1 MQIFFYRIIDI
12 RIGIFRKTCALAAL
26 CFLSCNDSY
35 DNHNLR
41 IEVSNWLDFDRKEVV
56 SIDRSELSDFVEE
69 GSEVDLRI
77 RKEDGEDYFRTQW
90 IDYDEDGELDELL
103 FQAVVPAKATAEYE
117 VVIDSTIAEPES
129 NVVAYSRFV
138 PERTDDYTW
147 ENDKVA
153 FRTYGPTG
161 EKEAL
166 EGVEGSTL
174 SSGID
179 LWLKRTDESVIDK
192 WYREHQKS
200 PGYYHKDHGEGYDPY
215 HVGASRGT
223 GGSGIWVDDSLQVSR
238 NFTDYK
244 TIADGPLRTVFELI
258 YAAPW
263 SEFGVTETKR
273 ISLDL
278 GSHFSKFEVSIDSE
292 EEIPNY
298 AVGISLHYNEGEAEI
313 NEEEGWVKH
322 WETIDGSYVGEA
334 LVLDPGVI
342 DSAFVYRT
350 EMPDQSNLLV
360 LTDPENEK
368 LTYYV
373 GFVWEKAEEITK
385 EQEWKTHIEDFS
397 TTINEPLEVKIVK

>member
-1 MQIFFYRIIDI
+1 MNDT
-12 RIGIFRKTCALAAL
+12 RIGIFRTTCAVAAMF
-26 CFLSCNDSY
+26 FLSCNQVN
-35 DNHNLR
+35 DNDNVR
-41 IEVSNWLDFDRKEVV
+41 FEVSNELDFDRTEVV
-56 SIDRSELSDFVEE
+56 SIDRSVLSNFLNE
-69 GSEVDLRI
+69 GSEENLRI
-77 RKEDGEDYFRTQW
+77 RKEGGEDYLRTQW
-90 IDYDEDGELDELL
+90 IDYEEDGEFDKLL
-103 FQAVVPAKATAEYE
+103 FQAEVPAKATTEYE
-117 VVIDSTIAEPES
+117 IVIDSTIAEPES

-166 EGVEGSTL
+166 EGVAGSTL

-179 LWLKRTDESVIDK
+179 LWLKRTEESVIDK
-192 WYREHQKS
+192 WYREHEKN
-200 PGYYHKDHGEGYDPY
+200 PGYYHQDHGEGYDPY

-223 GGSGIWVDDSLQVSR
+223 GGSGVWVEDSLQVSG
-238 NFTDYK
+238 NYTDYK
-244 TIADGPLRTVFELI
+244 TIADGPLRTVFELE

-298 AVGISLHYNEGEAEI
+298 AVGISLHNNEGEAEI

-322 WETIDGSYVGEA
+322 WEIIDDYYVGEA

-342 DSAFVYRT
+342 DSAFAHQT
-350 EMPDQSNLLV
+350 ETPDQSNLLV
-360 LTDPENEK
+360 ITVPENDK
-368 LTYYV
+368 LTYYA
-373 GFVWEKAEEITK
+373 GFAWEKAEEITT
-385 EQEWKTHIEDFS
+385 EQEWKKHIKYFS
-397 TTINEPLEVKIVK
+397 AALNEPLQVQIVE